1 MRARA
6 KKTKMSGRERAASM
20 VEYALLIALL
30 TTVCIAGIRLFGQR
44 ASTTFSTVG
53 SQ

>member
-1 MRARA
+1 MRERS
-6 KKTKMSGRERAASM
+6 KKKRVSRRERAASM

-53 SQ
+53 SE